1 MSIKNTFYR
10 IQCIAD
16 YQYHDELFATIKELL
31 ETWGE
36 KLNLTRGK
44 VRGII
49 KQNAIINRHP
59 NILITKMVHTT

>member
-1 MSIKNTFYR
+1 MSIQNTFYR
-10 IQCIAD
+10 IQFIAD
-16 YQYHDELFATIKELL
+16 YQYHDELFVTIKDLL
-31 ETWGE
+31 DTWGE